1 MKQLFVILLIL
12 TLGISC
18 KKTVPPVKEEITE
31 TKLPENIFSK
41 YVGLFYSAKNYIK
54 VSGTY
59 SLTGMQQ
66 YAYFSSQSIFNE
78 VYNPIY
84 LIDVGDISLN
94 TIKFKNKNGTQKF
107 NYLDT
112 TAKFYTSLKWK
123 ITGGSKIDS
132 FSFVNDKPY
141 PEYTYV
147 KQPDSIS
154 LSKEAS
160 FRIGKIK
167 NCSLIRFFL
176 SNGGVN
182 YITKYLNSTDTIINL
197 DKEELKAL
205 SPSNT
210 SFYSLMFYNDNY
222 WNINNK
228 TVNFRNASVYANNA
242 IKLNP

>member
-1 MKQLFVILLIL
+1 MKKLLVTLLITAL
-12 TLGISC
+12 ALSC
-18 KKTVPPVKEEITE
+18 KKTEPPVKEEITE

-41 YVGLFYSAKNYIK
+41 YDGLFYSAKNYINS
-54 VSGTY
+54 SGSN
-59 SLTGMQQ
+59 SLTGMQH
-66 YAYFSSQSIFNE
+66 YAYFASQSIFNE
-78 VYNPIY
+78 VYNPVN

-94 TIKFKNKNGTQKF
+94 TTRFKSKNGSQKF

-112 TAKFYTSLKWK
+112 TAQFYVSLKWK

-141 PEYTYV
+141 PEYNFV
-147 KQPDSIS
+147 KQADSIS
-154 LSKEAS
+154 LSKAAS

-176 SNGGVN
+176 SNGSVS
-182 YITKYLNSTDTIINL
+182 YITKYLNGTDTVINL
-197 DKEELKAL
+197 DKEELNAL
-205 SPSNT
+205 SASNT
-210 SFYSLMFYNDNY
+210 GFYSLMFYNDNY

-242 IKLNP
+242 IKLGP